1 MKALDVEAINTFY
14 GPSHILFDLSF
25 HVGESE
31 VVTLLGRNGA
41 GKTTIIR
48 SIMGLTPPSSG
59 VIKFRGSAISGLSP
73 YQIFRKGIKIVPQG
87 RGVFPALSVEE
98 NLKLAMFR
106 ASLTDPAEAFE
117 KIFAMF
123 PVLQER
129 RRQKGGSLSGGEL
142 QMLAISRALLGKTDL
157 ILMDE
162 PSEGLA
168 PMIIQNIEE
177 KILAI
182 KRDGTTILL
191 AEQNAKMALEVGDR
205 HYIIDRGRITFEG
218 TGDTIREN
226 EEVKR
231 VYLGIGKR

>member
-1 MKALDVEAINTFY
+1 MKALAVDAMNTFY

-25 HVGESE
+25 HVDESA

-59 VIKFRGSAISGLSP
+59 TIKFRSKIISGLKP
-73 YQIFRKGIKIVPQG
+73 YEIFRDGIKIVPQG

-98 NLKLAMFR
+98 NLRLAMFQ
-106 ASLTDPAEAFE
+106 ASLTDPVEELE
-117 KIFAMF
+117 KVFAMF

-168 PMIIQNIEE
+168 PLIIQNIQE
-177 KILAI
+177 KIVAI
-182 KRDGTTILL
+182 KREGTTIIL
-191 AEQNAKMALEVGDR
+191 AEQNAQMALEVGDR
-205 HYIIDRGRITFEG
+205 HYIIDKGRIAFEG

-226 EEVKR
+226 EEVKK

>member
-1 MKALDVEAINTFY
+1 MKALAVESINTFY

-25 HVGESE
+25 HVDESE

-48 SIMGLTPPSSG
+48 SVMGLTPPSSG
-59 VIKFRGSAISGLSP
+59 AIKFRGSAILGLRP
-73 YQIFRKGIKIVPQG
+73 HQIFRKGIKIVPQG

-98 NLKLAMFR
+98 NLKLAMFH
-106 ASLTDPAEAFE
+106 ASLMNPAEE
-117 KIFAMF
+117 LDKVFAMF

-168 PMIIQNIEE
+168 PLIIQNIQE
-177 KILAI
+177 KILTI
-182 KRDGTTILL
+182 KRDGTTIVL
-191 AEQNAKMALEVGDR
+191 AEQDAKMALEVGDR
-205 HYIIDRGRITFEG
+205 HYIIDKGRITFEG
-218 TGDTIREN
+218 TGDTIRKN
-226 EEVKR
+226 EEIKK

>member
-1 MKALDVEAINTFY
+1 MKALAVDAINTFY
-14 GPSHILFDLSF
+14 GSSHILFDLSF
-25 HVGESE
+25 HVDESE

-48 SIMGLTPPSSG
+48 SVMGLTPPSSG
-59 VIKFRGSAISGLSP
+59 VIKFREKIISGLKP
-73 YQIFRKGIKIVPQG
+73 HQIFREGIKIVPQG

-98 NLKLAMFR
+98 NLRLAMFQT
-106 ASLTDPAEAFE
+106 SLADPAEELE
-117 KIFAMF
+117 KVFAMF
-123 PVLQER
+123 PVMQER

-142 QMLAISRALLGKTDL
+142 QMLAISRALLGKTNI

-168 PMIIQNIEE
+168 PLIIQNIKD

-182 KRDGTTILL
+182 KRDGTTIIL
-191 AEQNAKMALEVGDR
+191 AEQNAKIALEVGDR
-205 HYIIDRGRITFEG
+205 HYIIDKGRITFEG
-218 TGDTIREN
+218 TGDTIRKN
-226 EEVKR
+226 EEVKK

>member
-1 MKALDVEAINTFY
+1 MKALAVDAMNTFY

-25 HVGESE
+25 HVDESE

-59 VIKFRGSAISGLSP
+59 VIKFRENVISGLKP
-73 YQIFRKGIKIVPQG
+73 HQIFRKGIKIVPQG

-98 NLKLAMFR
+98 NLRLAMFQ
-106 ASLTDPAEAFE
+106 ASLTDPVAELE
-117 KIFAMF
+117 KVFVMF

-168 PMIIQNIEE
+168 PLIIQNIQE
-177 KILAI
+177 KIAAI
-182 KRDGTTILL
+182 KREGTMIIL
-191 AEQNAKMALEVGDR
+191 AEQNAQMALEVGDR
-205 HYIIDRGRITFEG
+205 HYIIDKGRIAFEG
-218 TGDTIREN
+218 TGDTLREN
-226 EEVKR
+226 EEVKK

>member
-1 MKALDVEAINTFY
+1 MKALEVEGINTFY
-14 GPSHILFDLSF
+14 GSSHILFDLSF
-25 HVGESE
+25 HVSESE

-59 VIKFRGSAISGLSP
+59 VIKFREKLISGLKP
-73 YQIFRKGIKIVPQG
+73 HQIFREGIKIVPQG

-98 NLKLAMFR
+98 NLKLAMFQAR
-106 ASLTDPAEAFE
+106 VTDPEEELE
-117 KIFAMF
+117 KVFTIF
-123 PVLQER
+123 PVLRER

-142 QMLAISRALLGKTDL
+142 QMLAISRALLGKTDF

-168 PMIIQNIEE
+168 PLIIQNIQE
-177 KILAI
+177 KILTI

-191 AEQNAKMALEVGDR
+191 AEQNAKMALEVGDK
-205 HYIIDRGRITFEG
+205 HYIVDKGRIRFEG
-218 TGDTIREN
+218 TSDTVRKN
-226 EEVKR
+226 EEIKR
-231 VYLGIGKR
+231 VYLGIAKR

>member
-1 MKALDVEAINTFY
+1 MKALAVDAMNTFY
-14 GPSHILFDLSF
+14 GSSHILFDLSF
-25 HVGESE
+25 HVDESE

-59 VIKFRGSAISGLSP
+59 VIKFREKIISGLKP
-73 YQIFRKGIKIVPQG
+73 HEIFRDGIKIVPQG

-98 NLKLAMFR
+98 NLRLAMFQ
-106 ASLTDPAEAFE
+106 ASLTDPVEELE
-117 KIFAMF
+117 KVFAMF

-129 RRQKGGSLSGGEL
+129 RRQKGGFLSGGEL

-168 PMIIQNIEE
+168 PLIIQNIQE
-177 KILAI
+177 KIVAI
-182 KRDGTTILL
+182 KREGTTLIL
-191 AEQNAKMALEVGDR
+191 AEQNAQMALEVGDR
-205 HYIIDRGRITFEG
+205 HYIVDKGRIAFEG
-218 TGDTIREN
+218 TSDTIREN
-226 EEVKR
+226 EEVKK

>member
-1 MKALDVEAINTFY
+1 MTALAVDAINTFY

-25 HVGESE
+25 HVDESE

-59 VIKFRGSAISGLSP
+59 SIKFCGKIISGLKP
-73 YQIFRKGIKIVPQG
+73 HEIFRDGIKIVPQG

-98 NLKLAMFR
+98 NLRLAMFQ
-106 ASLTDPAEAFE
+106 ASLTDPAGELQ
-117 KIFAMF
+117 KVFAMF

-168 PMIIQNIEE
+168 PLIIQNIQE
-177 KILAI
+177 KILVI
-182 KRDGTTILL
+182 KREGTTIIL
-191 AEQNAKMALEVGDR
+191 AEQNAQMALGVGDR
-205 HYIIDRGRITFEG
+205 HYIIDKGRIRFEG
-218 TGDTIREN
+218 NGETLRKN

-231 VYLGIGKR
+231 LYLGIGK